1 MQLTATLSVEQL
13 LLLIAGLLGLCVLAS
28 KVSSTLGVPAL
39 VLFLVVG
46 MLAGAEGP
54 GGIQFSD
61 VRIAQATGVIALVFI
76 LFSGGLDTS
85 WRAVRPVLKEGV
97 ALATVGVLITA
108 LCVGLFAVAVMG
120 FSLLEG
126 MLLGAI
132 ISSTDAAAVFSVM
145 RMRASRLPAKLESL
159 SELESGSNDPMAVFL
174 TVALISL
181 VTAPERGVLSVI
193 PAFFTQAALGVVFG
207 LAAGYAG
214 VRVMNRIRLQADGL
228 YVIITIALVLFS
240 YSVTALVGGSGFLA
254 VYLCGIVMG
263 NQDFIHKRS
272 LTRFHDGLAWLM
284 QIAMFLTLG
293 LLVSPSQL
301 WPLAGLATL
310 GSAFLILIARPVAV
324 FLSLF
329 WAKLSLRELILLSW
343 LGLRGAAP
351 IILATFPLVAGI
363 ERADVMFDFVFFVV
377 LGSVLIQGVT
387 IAPVARWLGLSIPEL
402 KRLPPT
408 IQIVEG
414 SNARPVDIHI
424 GPDSPVVGAQI
435 VDLHLPEGALIVL
448 IARRGMHL
456 VPTGST
462 VIEAGDTLT
471 LVASKE
477 DLEKARRKLTSERR
491 RVSPG

>member
-1 MQLTATLSVEQL
+1 
-13 LLLIAGLLGLCVLAS
+13 
-28 KVSSTLGVPAL
+28 
-39 VLFLVVG
+39 
-46 MLAGAEGP
+46 
-54 GGIQFSD
+54 
-61 VRIAQATGVIALVFI
+61 
-76 LFSGGLDTS
+76 
-85 WRAVRPVLKEGV
+85 
-97 ALATVGVLITA
+97 
-108 LCVGLFAVAVMG
+108 
-120 FSLLEG
+120 
-126 MLLGAI
+126 
-132 ISSTDAAAVFSVM
+132 
-145 RMRASRLPAKLESL
+145 
-159 SELESGSNDPMAVFL
+159 
-174 TVALISL
+174 
-181 VTAPERGVLSVI
+181 
-193 PAFFTQAALGVVFG
+193 
-207 LAAGYAG
+207 
-214 VRVMNRIRLQADGL
+214 
-228 YVIITIALVLFS
+228 
-240 YSVTALVGGSGFLA
+240 
-254 VYLCGIVMG
+254 
-263 NQDFIHKRS
+263 
-272 LTRFHDGLAWLM
+272 
-284 QIAMFLTLG
+284 
-293 LLVSPSQL
+293 
-301 WPLAGLATL
+301 
-310 GSAFLILIARPVAV
+310 LILIARPVAV